1 MLSANAGEPAILSRA
16 PAVRARGRGKPGC
29 AAGPGCAAAAE
40 KEGLS
45 HHYHSR
51 AFVIEDIRTA
61 CAELRARG
69 YMCDRITH
77 TEVMTSTGTQYLGAL
92 LWGDFQ

>member
-1 MLSANAGEPAILSRA
+1 MSASAGEPAFFSQA
-16 PAVRARGRGKPGC
+16 PAVRARDRGKPGC
-29 AAGPGCAAAAE
+29 AAATNGSGPGCVTAAE
-40 KEGLS
+40 KDGLQ

-51 AFVIEDIRTA
+51 AFVIEDIRAA

-77 TEVMTSTGTQYLGAL
+77 TE
-92 LWGDFQ
+92 